1 MMFLLGLCRSFGV
14 GQQDQS
20 LNDAES
26 RANILR
32 QIAGLLETKYVLSDL
47 APKYAA
53 EFAKR
58 CEHGAYDNYSNPKEF
73 AEKVTEDL
81 VEITHDRHTN
91 FRLIESSGIGEK
103 PTSSL
108 HHPLRYHQLILKENC
123 GFSKLEWIDGNIG
136 YLDIRRFNVFPD
148 VRDRVIGAMRFLE
161 NADAIIV
168 DLRENGGGS
177 GDYLSSYFLKHP
189 TQLTSWYSREDDFLS
204 EFWTSKDIGMEP
216 LTDVP
221 LFVLTSDRT
230 FSASES
236 FAYDMK
242 VRGRAT
248 IVGEPTKGGAHSVDL
263 YRIDGRFE
271 IYLSTAR
278 AINPVTG
285 GNWEGVGVVP
295 DVRVP
300 AAAALETAVELARR
314 AAAEYAKKR
323 EARLKPAVETMQV
336 QMDRAESLFRE
347 NNVAD
352 ATAAL
357 DAVFRLAEDFHLLN
371 EFFMDVLAYNFRSR
385 EDEQILYAILK
396 RKIDDFPESPTAHES
411 LAAAYARNDRKELAI
426 AQYEKVLKLDPDNRN
441 ASKMIKRLRRT
452 GASNSRTKRI
462 RERSS
467 PGARRSLPPR

>member
-1 MMFLLGLCRSFGV
+1 MNQKVPSGPRLGLILFLMMFSLGVCHSFGME
-14 GQQDQS
+14 QQGQS
-20 LNDAES
+20 LDNAEY
-26 RANILR
+26 RADILR
-32 QIAGLLETKYVLSDL
+32 QIAGLLETKYVLPDL
-47 APKYAA
+47 APQYAA

-58 CEHGAYDNYSNPKEF
+58 CEQGAYDNYSNPKEF
-73 AEKVTEDL
+73 AEKVTADL

-91 FRLIESSGIGEK
+91 FRLIESSEIGEK

-189 TQLTSWYSREDDFLS
+189 TQLTGSYSREDDFLS
-204 EFWTSKDIGMEP
+204 EFWTSKDIGMAP

-221 LFVLTSDRT
+221 LFVLTSGRT

-242 VRGRAT
+242 VRGRAVL
-248 IVGEPTKGGAHSVDL
+248 VGEPTKGGAHSVDL
-263 YRIDGRFE
+263 YQIGDRFE

-295 DVRVP
+295 DVRV
-300 AAAALETAVELARR
+300 AEAAALETAVALARK
-314 AAAEYAKKR
+314 AGAEYAKTR
-323 EARLKPAVETMQV
+323 EQKFKPAVDEMQL
-336 QMDRAESLFRE
+336 QMDRAENLFRD
-347 NNVAD
+347 NNIAG
-352 ATAAL
+352 AAAAL
-357 DAVFRLAEDFHLLN
+357 DAVFRLAEDFRLVN

-385 EDEQILYAILK
+385 EDEPILYAVLK
-396 RKIDDFPESPTAHES
+396 RKIDYFPESPTAHES
-411 LAAAYARNDRKELAI
+411 LAAAYARNGRRELAL
-426 AQYEKVLKLDPDNRN
+426 AQYEKVLRLDPGNRN
-441 ASKMIKRLRRT
+441 ASKMIERLR
-452 GASNSRTKRI
+452 
-462 RERSS
+462 ER
-467 PGARRSLPPR
+467 